1 MSNDPKTT
9 AQGEAID
16 KALDDQEEPESL
28 AEATTAALDD
38 DALGGHATEEDV
50 KKQVV

>member
-9 AQGEAID
+9 LKGEAID
-16 KALDDQEEPESL
+16 KSLEDYETPDSL

-38 DALGGHATEEDV
+38 DALGGHATEDDV
-50 KKQVV
+50 KK